1 MKTQKI
7 ALFGASSETGMLV
20 AEKALDRGH
29 LVTAVVHNKNKF
41 NLKSDHLKVKEGDPF
56 YREDVYKN
64 AVDNDIVICAE
75 ELLSSMPNY
84 YISVLR
90 SVIEGVK
97 RAGVKHLI
105 IIGYPYKIK
114 HINSLDFQSIWRP
127 LAYAQNEAIKLLE
140 HEKDLDWCYVHSS
153 EISSESKTNRLKYS
167 DNEVVFISSKGL
179 EGKFKADN
187 YIDAILD
194 KIEIEAGI
202 NSKKKSTMAF
212 RMHG

>member
-7 ALFGASSETGMLV
+7 ALFGAATETGSRI

-29 LVTAVVHNKNKF
+29 LITAIVHNKSKYS
-41 NLKSDHLKVKEGDPF
+41 LKSAHLKVEEGDPF
-56 YREDVYKN
+56 YISDVYKN
-64 AVDNDIVICAE
+64 AVGKDIVICAE
-75 ELLSSMPNY
+75 DLLSSMPNY

-90 SVIEGVK
+90 SVIAGVK
-97 RAGVKHLI
+97 KAGVKHLI

-114 HINSLDFQSIWRP
+114 HTNSLDLQTVWRP
-127 LAYAQNEAIKLLE
+127 LAYAQNETIKLLE
-140 HEKDLDWCYVHSS
+140 HEKDFDWCYAHSS
-153 EISSESKTNRLKYS
+153 EISSQSKTNRLKYS

-187 YIDAILD
+187 YLDAILD
-194 KIEIEAGI
+194 KIEIETGI
-202 NSKKKSTMAF
+202 TKKESVMAF

>member
-20 AEKALDRGH
+20 AEKALHRGH
-29 LVTAVVHNKNKF
+29 SVTAIVHNKNKF
-41 NLKSDHLKVKEGDPF
+41 NLKAAHLKVEEGDPF

-64 AVDNDIVICAE
+64 AVDKDIVICTE

-90 SVIEGVK
+90 SLIEGVK
-97 RAGVKHLI
+97 KARVKHLI

-114 HINSLDFQSIWRP
+114 YINSLDFQSIWRP
-127 LAYAQNEAIKLLE
+127 LAYAQNETIKLLE
-140 HEKDLDWCYVHSS
+140 HEKDFNWCYVHSS
-153 EISSESKTNRLKYS
+153 EISSESKTKRLKYS

-187 YIDAILD
+187 YIDAVLD
-194 KIEIEAGI
+194 KIEIETSI
-202 NSKKKSTMAF
+202 YTKKQSAIVF